1 MQQQDREGRRA
12 TFDRVAL
19 LYDQVRP
26 GYPDA
31 LFDDIAALSSSG
43 PGGRVLEIG
52 CGTGKASVPLARRGY
67 RVICVELGANLAAV
81 ARRNLAPYPG
91 CEVHVSAFEDWLGPP
106 EAFDLAVAAQAFHWL
121 NPAQA
126 LPKIAAALKPGAI
139 IALVRNAMVQAEDS
153 EPGGRPDFATAVQEV
168 YHRWA
173 PPMARNWTPPPR
185 ANELRHEEAE
195 HLAAS
200 GLFGPVALRHYPW
213 RAAYSTHEY
222 TALLE
227 TASDHLVLDEATR
240 RSLLDGIA
248 ELIDDRFGGQIVR
261 SYVACLYMAHK
272 QDGPPG

>member
-1 MQQQDREGRRA
+1 MQQQDREGRRR

-31 LFDDIAALSSSG
+31 LFDDIAALCSSG

-67 RVICVELGANLAAV
+67 RVICVELGVNLAAV

-91 CEVHVSAFEDWLGPP
+91 CEVHVGAFEDWLEPP
-106 EAFDLAVAAQAFHWL
+106 EAFDLAVAVQAFHWL

-126 LPKIAAALKPGAI
+126 LPKIAAALKPGAS
-139 IALVRNAMVQAEDS
+139 IALVRNAVVQAEDS
-153 EPGGRPDFATAVQEV
+153 EPGSPADFATAVQEV
-168 YHRWA
+168 YRRWA

-185 ANELRHEEAE
+185 AGELRHEEAE

-227 TASDHLVLDEATR
+227 TASDHLVLDAATR
-240 RSLLDGIA
+240 RSLLNGIA

-261 SYVACLYMAHK
+261 SYVTCLYLARK
-272 QDGPPG
+272 QDAPSG

>member
-31 LFDDIAALSSSG
+31 LFDDIAALSGSG
-43 PGGRVLEIG
+43 PGGQVLEIG

-67 RVICVELGANLAAV
+67 RVSCVELGANLAAI

-91 CEVHVSAFEDWLGPP
+91 CEVHVGAFEDWRGSP

-121 NPAQA
+121 DPAQA
-126 LPKIAAALKPGAI
+126 LPKIAAALKPGAS
-139 IALVRNAMVQAEDS
+139 IALVRNAVVQAEDS
-153 EPGGRPDFATAVQEV
+153 EPGSPQDFATAVQEI

-185 ANELRHEEAE
+185 ADDLRHEEAE

-200 GLFGPVALRHYPW
+200 GLFGPVAVRHYPW

-227 TASDHLVLDEATR
+227 TASDHLVLDGGTR